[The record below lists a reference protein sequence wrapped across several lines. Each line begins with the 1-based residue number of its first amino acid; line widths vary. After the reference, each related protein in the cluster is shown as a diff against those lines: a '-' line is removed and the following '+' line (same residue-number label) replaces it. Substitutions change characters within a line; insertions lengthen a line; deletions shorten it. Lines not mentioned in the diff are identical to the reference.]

1 MLMLGCS
8 SSNKLDDEVL
18 KSVIYDYL
26 LKNIGDPGLKFVT
39 NKDNADSKFIRRS
52 IERSN
57 RRFEYIDYKSVIH
70 TPSGYQSLS
79 GKPVA
84 VLELQSISERK
95 FHISYD
101 VAPEGGSS
109 RVVSLSYT
117 NSKWHISNPDAPWAV
132 Q

>member
-8 SSNKLDDEVL
+8 SLNKPDDTVL
-18 KSVIYDYL
+18 KPVVYDYL
-26 LKNIGDPGLKFVT
+26 LKNIGDPGIEFVT
-39 NKDNADSKFIRRS
+39 NKDNADSKFIRKS
-52 IERSN
+52 IQQSKM
-57 RRFEYIDYKSVIH
+57 RFEYIDYKSVIH
-70 TPSGYQSLS
+70 TPSGYQSPS

-84 VLELQSISERK
+84 VLKLQSISERE

>member
-1 MLMLGCS
+1 MLGCS